1 MSDRH
6 PYALRLRRH
15 GGLLPNPPTAPD
27 RRFGR
32 RVLATAPAAQVERPE
47 RLRAHGVPGKG
58 EEAGASPSPVE
69 FNDGVLDPPCAGLGK
84 RRRRKVKP
92 PRPYQPN
99 DQSYENLNLSDWSFD
114 RVDAAFGD
122 PDDVEIDRLLD
133 DLFPATRGGVRS
145 IRFDSDAV
153 SVPVPED
160 ADQIEYHFGYL
171 DDADLPA
178 RSNAEIRERRARR
191 AEEARIAAEEARVA
205 AEEAADAARIVRE
218 KLDARTGK
226 AAAHAARKQ
235 AVHARK
241 QARVDRRAAQAR
253 AKMLASIQ
261 ADERS
266 AAQRAAK
273 AEAVIA
279 RRRDAARLRAEAK
292 AAARAEAL
300 EIATRNAKARAA
312 AQRTTSPRTAAIAA
326 ESSARPKAPPPPLA
340 SQLSLPSW
348 RSIDVQRV
356 RWGGSDITQKVFL
369 AQAKASL
376 PADCVRWRI
385 RNGGVPF
392 AEIIAS
398 VMTGAGGGARLLL
411 FHNACKGVAAID
423 VRCSRPALIA
433 EWSRLIAAAAALLP
447 PRRAYQSAAVLNE
460 VANLR
465 VDLSVSTLV
474 ECLQTLGLGLCI
486 GSIGD

>member
-1 MSDRH
+1 
-6 PYALRLRRH
+6 
-15 GGLLPNPPTAPD
+15 
-27 RRFGR
+27 
-32 RVLATAPAAQVERPE
+32 
-47 RLRAHGVPGKG
+47 
-58 EEAGASPSPVE
+58 
-69 FNDGVLDPPCAGLGK
+69 VLDPSSAGLAK

-122 PDDVEIDRLLD
+122 PDDAEIDRLLD

-235 AVHARK
+235 AVLARK

-261 ADERS
+261 ADERA

-273 AEAVIA
+273 AEAIIA
-279 RRRDAARLRAEAK
+279 RRKDAAKLRAEAK

-312 AQRTTSPRTAAIAA
+312 AQRTT
-326 ESSARPKAPPPPLA
+326 PPPPLD

-356 RWGGSDITQKVFL
+356 RWGGSGMTQNDFL
-369 AQAKASL
+369 AQAKGSL
-376 PADCVRWRI
+376 PADCIRWRM
-385 RNGGVPF
+385 RHGGVPF

-398 VMTGAGGGARLLL
+398 VMTGAGRGARLLL
-411 FHNACKGVAAID
+411 FHMDCKGVAAID
-423 VRCSRPALIA
+423 VRCSRPALIS
-433 EWSRLIAAAAALLP
+433 EWSRYIAGAMDLLP
-447 PRRAYQSAAVLNE
+447 PTRARPSAAVLNE

-474 ECLQTLGLGLCI
+474 ECLQTLGLRLCI
-486 GSIGD
+486 GPVGD